1 MTKDDLL
8 RQIAD
13 TAYNIGFGAKKHL
26 ATYDIVE
33 KAPGRIGFISL
44 GVGVFALFIDMLA
57 KKHMSAI
64 LIVLGISGLLINLYD
79 KTKQTYEQKG
89 IFLTELF
96 NKLKCLYFSVKSSGK
111 TEFTEE
117 TKKLSEIE
125 AEYYSN
131 CISKQILL
139 SDWYAHYK
147 FFWQHQIDWIDEQK
161 HFKFWRDKVPLS
173 FVIFVALIVVSAL
186 SCSLYYA
193 HSKGML

>member
-1 MTKDDLL
+1 MSKDDLL

-13 TAYNIGFGAKKHL
+13 TAYNIGFGAKKHF
-26 ATYDIVE
+26 ATYDIVG
-33 KAPGRIGFISL
+33 KLPRLIGFISM
-44 GVGVFALFIDMLA
+44 GVGVFALFIDILA
-57 KKHMSAI
+57 TKHMSAI
-64 LIVLGISGLLINLYD
+64 FIVLGISGLLINLYD
-79 KTKQTYEQKG
+79 DGKQTYEQKG
-89 IFLTELF
+89 VFLTELF
-96 NKLKCLYFSVKSSGK
+96 NELKSLYFSVKSSGK
-111 TEFTEE
+111 SEFTEE

-125 AEYYSN
+125 SKYYTN

-173 FVIFVALIVVSAL
+173 FVFFVALIVVSTL
-186 SCSLYYA
+186 SYSLYYA